1 MSLNGLDD
9 AKVKEAHDAAIA
21 EPGGWYE
28 LTISPG
34 ACPAL
39 CLAGRTRLAQ
49 HLNCL
54 VRGLNGFEILVHP
67 YFALAL
73 LTLCLFSN

>member
-28 LTISPG
+28 AQRIFSFPRL
-34 ACPAL
+34 
-39 CLAGRTRLAQ
+39 RLATPASSNIPIARRSV
-49 HLNCL
+49 LMALRYCLIPNC
-54 VRGLNGFEILVHP
+54 
-67 YFALAL
+67 
-73 LTLCLFSN
+73 